1 MCWTEGGAHH
11 PKAKQDL
18 LPRGFISH
26 DPRGQCQKSAQIP
39 SQTWRQRV
47 PSSVLCPQV
56 KDRLGT
62 GPGDVTVLHRPQEP
76 GDCEKEA
83 LFWLPRLTK
92 PIKTLLFAWHQ

>member
-1 MCWTEGGAHH
+1 MWAV
-11 PKAKQDL
+11 PKISSDPQSELETASPL
-18 LPRGFISH
+18 L
-26 DPRGQCQKSAQIP
+26 
-39 SQTWRQRV
+39 
-47 PSSVLCPQV
+47 SVLCPQV
-56 KDRLGT
+56 KDRLGM